1 MNGDVDPRSGDAERI
16 EALRRGDE
24 RAFAELVRELDPG
37 LRRMVR
43 HYVDNPA
50 VAEEVVQETWLGVVR
65 GIFAF
70 EGRSSL
76 RTWVFRI
83 LINRARTRAVRE
95 KRSVPLADPDP
106 SERDDPRSM
115 LSADRRLPSPPTPED
130 ALLGEEMQR
139 RLAAAIDTLPSQLR
153 VVLTL
158 RDVEGW
164 EAEEVCNVL
173 GIRETNQ
180 RVILHRARTRLR
192 VALRPY
198 RRSARGLR

>member
-1 MNGDVDPRSGDAERI
+1 MSDDLDARSDDVERV

-24 RAFAELVRELDPG
+24 RAFRELVRELDPG
-37 LRRMVR
+37 LRRLVR
-43 HYVDNPA
+43 HYVHSPA

-76 RTWVFRI
+76 KTWVFRI
-83 LINRARTRAVRE
+83 LIHRARTRAARE
-95 KRSVPLADPDP
+95 KRTVLLADTDGIEVDSVPSPDD
-106 SERDDPRSM
+106 S
-115 LSADRRLPSPPTPED
+115 TPEKQ
-130 ALLGEEMQR
+130 LLGEELR
-139 RLAAAIDTLPSQLR
+139 RQLDAAIGALPPNLR

-164 EAEEVCNVL
+164 PAEEVCNVL

-192 VALRPY
+192 AALRPHLQGD
-198 RRSARGLR
+198 RGAR

>member
-1 MNGDVDPRSGDAERI
+1 MNGDIDSRSGDAERV

-24 RAFAELVRELDPG
+24 HAFAELVRELDPG

-43 HYVDNPA
+43 HFVDNPA

-76 RTWVFRI
+76 KTWVFRI

-95 KRSVPLADPDP
+95 KRAVPLSEPDA
-106 SERDDPRSM
+106 SERHGPRSM
-115 LSADRRLPSPPTPED
+115 RAAERRPSPPTPED
-130 ALLGEEMQR
+130 TLLGEEMQR
-139 RLAAAIDTLPSQLR
+139 RLAAAIEALPSQLR

-164 EAEEVCNVL
+164 GAEEVCNVL

-180 RVILHRARTRLR
+180 RVVLHRARTRLR

-198 RRSARGLR
+198 LRSTRGSR